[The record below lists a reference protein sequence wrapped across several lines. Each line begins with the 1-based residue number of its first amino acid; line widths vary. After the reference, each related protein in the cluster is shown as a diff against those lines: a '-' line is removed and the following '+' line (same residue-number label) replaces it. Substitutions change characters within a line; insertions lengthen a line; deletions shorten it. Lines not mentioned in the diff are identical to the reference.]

1 MYFDLPLP
9 LATASGLRRL
19 WGHSGSTE
27 AFLYYA
33 DDLDLYMAGTLDQT
47 DSRVAPFLLMRRVM
61 LAVRRQH
68 ELRKD

>member
-1 MYFDLPLP
+1 
-9 LATASGLRRL
+9 
-19 WGHSGSTE
+19 
-27 AFLYYA
+27 
-33 DDLDLYMAGTLDQT
+33 MAGTLDQT